1 MDPHRQAASD
11 AFDDA
16 LADPL
21 DMFASECA
29 EKEAAPSEGVLDIPE
44 QDQFRPATRLPLPPT
59 RYRARASTNH
69 RVAVVC
75 MIAVSVLVLLG
86 GSALLRRI
94 DVPARPSDLNG
105 RVAATS
111 VAVENPPVTELP
123 SSPAKQPR
131 VVRDPSDRTSIGRG
145 RSASVSPTH
154 TTASRKSDNV
164 RQGRQPL
171 PEARNTVT
179 ASETPRSVP
188 VEPSTTATLARSP
201 SFEPAPPGGPVGSAA
216 TMAPPPPGRE
226 PANQP
231 AIRPEEPRPVVPTSL
246 SAAVASP
253 PSSTP
258 APPFAPETRAIA
270 TLLNRYEHAFS
281 ALDANAVQAV
291 WPGVDV
297 KALGK
302 AFDQLDEQTFA
313 LEGCDIHVAGARAEA
328 ECAGNARYIRKVG
341 NRALRV
347 EPRHW
352 HFRLRQ
358 LNDQWV
364 IDAVDAR

>member
-1 MDPHRQAASD
+1 
-11 AFDDA
+11 
-16 LADPL
+16 
-21 DMFASECA
+21 
-29 EKEAAPSEGVLDIPE
+29 
-44 QDQFRPATRLPLPPT
+44 
-59 RYRARASTNH
+59 
-69 RVAVVC
+69 

-94 DVPARPSDLNG
+94 EVPARSSDVSV
-105 RVAATS
+105 RAAAAS
-111 VAVENPPVTELP
+111 GAVENPSVPELP
-123 SSPAKQPR
+123 SSPAKPPR
-131 VVRDPSDRTSIGRG
+131 AVRKLSDRASIGRG
-145 RSASVSPTH
+145 GSSPSVSPTYA
-154 TTASRKSDNV
+154 TASRKSDNV
-164 RQGRQPL
+164 RGRQPSR
-171 PEARNTVT
+171 EARNTVA
-179 ASETPRSVP
+179 ASEKPPSVP
-188 VEPSTTATLARSP
+188 VEPSTDVPIARSP
-201 SFEPAPPGGPVGSAA
+201 SIESAPLGGPVASAA
-216 TMAPPPPGRE
+216 TVAPPPPGRE
-226 PANQP
+226 RTNEPAL
-231 AIRPEEPRPVVPTSL
+231 RPEDPRPVVPTSP
-246 SAAVASP
+246 SASVASP

-258 APPFAPETRAIA
+258 ASPFAPETRAIA
-270 TLLNRYEHAFS
+270 TLLDRYEQAFS
-281 ALDANAVQAV
+281 ALDANAAQAV
-291 WPGVDV
+291 WPSVDV